1 MTGLTSSGFVPET
14 YSNIKGRIEAK
25 LDSINPGFDFSPESP
40 DGQLIGIMSYEIFQ
54 VWAQLGNVYNS
65 YNPAIASGA
74 ALRNIGL
81 ITGIPFGAASKSY
94 VTLETQGTDGTII
107 PTLTLF
113 SDAAG
118 NEFYTTLEVAI
129 PSNVQAIS
137 KNAGV
142 LDVSAG
148 TVTTIV
154 TPVTGLTSVTQTTD
168 GKSGKVAQTQ
178 QQYRNTRQRTVMRNS
193 TSLANSMRADLLE
206 LGIEQASVFNNDT
219 DAVVNGVPANSIEV
233 TVGELDAGI
242 TDLEI
247 ANVILNTIS
256 LGCATHGTTSVTV
269 TDAQGFGHVVKFTKA
284 IQLDV
289 EIDLNITFLD
299 PDFAGAEEA
308 IQSSLTTYINSLEAG
323 EDVIWSR
330 LFAYITPYGEAQIN
344 SLTLGELGGTLITS
358 NLVVAATD
366 YPNIVTQNI
375 NITVV

>member
-1 MTGLTSSGFVPET
+1 M
-14 YSNIKGRIEAK
+14 R
-25 LDSINPGFDFSPESP
+25 
-40 DGQLIGIMSYEIFQ
+40 
-54 VWAQLGNVYNS
+54 
-65 YNPAIASGA
+65 SGA

-81 ITGIPFGAASKSY
+81 LTGIPFGAASKSY
-94 VTLETQGTDGTII
+94 VTLETQGTVGTII
-107 PTLTLF
+107 PALTLF
-113 SDAAG
+113 SDTAG
-118 NEFYTTLEVAI
+118 NQFYTALEVAV

-137 KNAGV
+137 MDAGV

-219 DAVVNGVPANSIEV
+219 NAVVNGVPANSIEV

-256 LGCATHGTTSVTV
+256 LGCVTHGTTSVTV

-284 IQLDV
+284 IQLNV
-289 EIDLNITFLD
+289 EIDLNITFLST
-299 PDFAGAEEA
+299 DFAGAEES
-308 IQSSLTTYINSLEAG
+308 IKSSLTTYINSLEAG

-344 SLTLGELGGTLITS
+344 SLTLGEFGGTLVAS
-358 NLVVAATD
+358 NLVVATTD
-366 YPNIVTQNI
+366 YPNIVTQHI
-375 NITVV
+375 NVTVV